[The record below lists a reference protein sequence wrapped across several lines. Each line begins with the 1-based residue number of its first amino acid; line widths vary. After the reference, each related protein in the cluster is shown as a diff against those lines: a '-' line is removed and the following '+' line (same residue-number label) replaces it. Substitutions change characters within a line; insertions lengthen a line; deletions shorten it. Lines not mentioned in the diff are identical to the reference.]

1 MEESGGLDS
10 EDFKSSQEVMNLSF
24 SMFYDSDDNE
34 LLEMKKKDL
43 ILSFGKINND

>member
-24 SMFYDSDDNE
+24 QMFYESDNKA

-43 ILSFGKINND
+43 ILSFGTRNND